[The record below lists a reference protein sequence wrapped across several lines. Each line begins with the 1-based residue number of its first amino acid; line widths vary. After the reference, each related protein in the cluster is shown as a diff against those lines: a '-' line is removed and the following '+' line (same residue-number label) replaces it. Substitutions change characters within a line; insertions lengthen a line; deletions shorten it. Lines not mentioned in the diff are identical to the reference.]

1 MGLSRRAVAVARR
14 RVFRLAV
21 GAVSAAL
28 LAVGTPAVGVL
39 SNAAPASAA
48 TSGASLVVK
57 IANRP
62 AVPAG
67 AFLLGR
73 VAPSSEIVGD
83 VALRPRDAAGL
94 TAYATAVSTPGSS
107 LYHDYLTAA
116 GFDAR
121 FAPSPSTIAAVEA
134 QLRAGGLRITSL
146 SRDGLLVGF
155 KGSATRAEDT
165 FHTTIERYRL
175 SSGRTVFANSSAV
188 ALEGAIAPSVEA
200 VVGLNNLLVPTAGPI
215 ARASAAIAT
224 ATKVKT
230 RAFVAPVGSANACA
244 TAASTATADN
254 GLTAT
259 DVAHAY
265 GLDPLYSAK
274 NFGQGQTIAV
284 LDLYGYS
291 SSDLANFDNCYFGK
305 SEGAQVLAN
314 DSYTSIDNGAQPGN
328 GTGGSAET
336 ELDVETVNAYAPQAK
351 VDVYEA
357 PATNSGFLDDIAAMT
372 ASSAKIETISYG
384 QCEQTAQVD
393 LPGYIQEENY
403 LFEEAAAI
411 GKTVFASS
419 GDSGN
424 DICSAGSGAP
434 AQPVLSAS
442 DPASQPFVTGVGGT
456 SMTAATIPP
465 TETVWNDGGAGGAGG
480 GGLSSI
486 WPEPAWQ
493 ASAKVRG
500 LNNPGVISAA
510 DAVDGGNFCQAT
522 YGPSTNCREVPD
534 VSAEASPNIGG
545 FPVYLDGAWNQYG
558 GTSLA
563 SPTWAAITAD
573 IDSTPSCVAEGGV
586 GFVSPKLYAISS
598 VAQEYAA
605 SFNDITLGNND
616 NFAIAGGLYPA
627 TVGYDMASGLGTPRV
642 TGANGARGLAY
653 YLCAAPA
660 VSPPTVTSIAPPAV
674 AVSPSGIA
682 TGTTLAIDGSGYF
695 SGAQSDVVGV
705 SVGGVS
711 LPSSDWNV
719 ESNTAISVTLPTA
732 LAASEIG
739 NGGAGD
745 GSGTYVVTVTLTG
758 GATSAPSAASN
769 LVLYDS
775 GTGTSGSTP
784 VVAGTYP
791 SAGGDAGG
799 SPVTIYGSGFAEGTV
814 SSVTFGGTPAAS
826 FTVTS
831 DNTIRAVTPA
841 LGASPTSCV
850 AGDNVATGV
859 CQVEVQ
865 VTLSDG
871 TSSSE
876 GTIPLEYSGAAPSP
890 TSTTFTPGLSA
901 APTEFDYEPAPTISS
916 ITYVN
921 GPNQA
926 SEAGGT
932 QVEIQG
938 TGLGALGLEWVNV
951 GSYLNSGSEAVPSFY
966 SSTELLVSLPG
977 QTATKTPL
985 TEPVTVQTYGSPN
998 SASGETLGAMPPSN
1012 SLSVTYAPTPTVSKV
1027 TGGVAKGGGVLAGP
1041 VSGGSPLVLTGSGFD
1056 YAEAVVF
1063 VDQRYGFPTAQ
1074 YAIDVVSNSKIELLT
1089 PATLT
1094 GVYTIEVCN
1103 PSGCSGPSAT
1113 AFTFYLPGNPSLSSD
1128 TPTSGKAGTK
1138 VTLAGYNLGYVEAVY
1153 FGSVKA
1159 KAFSQSSVFE
1169 SGTNYGLTVTAPA
1182 GVAGKRVDIRVVT
1195 AESLATGFGLSPV
1208 NPGVTFTYARAKKKR

>member
-1 MGLSRRAVAVARR
+1 M
-14 RVFRLAV
+14 F
-21 GAVSAAL
+21 
-28 LAVGTPAVGVL
+28 

-48 TSGASLVVK
+48 AAPAATLIVK

-73 VAPSSEIVGD
+73 VAPSREIVGD

-94 TAYATAVSTPGSS
+94 NAYATAVSTPGSS
-107 LYHDYLTAA
+107 LYHDYLTVA
-116 GFDAR
+116 GFDAK
-121 FAPSPSTIAAVEA
+121 FAPSPATVAAVEDR
-134 QLRAGGLRITSL
+134 LRAGGLRITSV

-155 KGSATRAEDT
+155 KGSATQAEDT
-165 FHTTIERYRL
+165 FHTAIEQYRL
-175 SSGRTVFANSSAV
+175 SSGRTVFANSRAV
-188 ALEGAIAPSVEA
+188 ALPGAVAPAVEA
-200 VVGLNNLLVPTAGPI
+200 VIGLNNLLVPNSGPI
-215 ARASAAIAT
+215 ARAT
-224 ATKVKT
+224 AGNGTVTKVKA
-230 RAFVAPVGSANACA
+230 RAFVAPAGSANACA
-244 TAASTATADN
+244 AASSTATADN

-259 DVAHAY
+259 DVAYAY
-265 GLDPLYSAK
+265 GLDPLYAAK
-274 NFGQGQTIAV
+274 DFGQGQTIAV

-291 SSDLANFDNCYFGK
+291 SSDLASFDNCYFGK

-314 DSYTSIDNGAQPGN
+314 DSYTSVDSGAQPGN

-351 VDVYEA
+351 VDVFEA
-357 PATNSGFLDDIAAMT
+357 PATNSGFLDAIAAMT

-419 GDSGN
+419 ADSGN
-424 DICSAGSGAP
+424 DTCSAGSGGP

-456 SMTAATIPP
+456 SMTAATDPP

-493 ASAKVRG
+493 ATSKV
-500 LNNPGVISAA
+500 PGISNQAVIAAA
-510 DAVDGGNFCQAT
+510 DAVEGGNFCQAT

-573 IDSTPSCVAEGGV
+573 INSTPSCVAAGGV
-586 GFVSPKLYAISS
+586 GFVSPKLYAIAS
-598 VAQEYAA
+598 VPQEYAA

-616 NFAIAGGLYPA
+616 NFGVAGGLYPA

-660 VSPPTVTSIAPPAV
+660 VSPPTVTSVTPPAV

-682 TGTTLAIDGSGYF
+682 TGTTLMVDGSGYL
-695 SGAQSDVVGV
+695 SGTTSDVVGV

-711 LPSSDWNV
+711 LPSSDWSV
-719 ESNTAISVTLPTA
+719 ESNAAISVTLPTA

-745 GSGTYVVTVTLTG
+745 GTGTYDVTVTLTG
-758 GATSAPSAASN
+758 GATSAPSAAAS
-769 LVLYDS
+769 LVLYNS
-775 GTGTSGSTP
+775 GTVASSSTP

-814 SSVTFGGTPAAS
+814 SSVTFGGKPAAS

-831 DNTIRAVTPA
+831 DNTIEAVTPP

-850 AGDNVATGV
+850 AGDNAATGV

-871 TSSSE
+871 ASSSE
-876 GTIPLEYSGAAPSP
+876 ATIPLEYSGAAPSP
-890 TSTTFTPGLSA
+890 TSTTFTPGLNP

-916 ITYVN
+916 ISYVN

-951 GSYLNSGSEAVPSFY
+951 GSYLNSNSEVVPTYY
-966 SSTELLVSLPG
+966 SSTELQVSLPAEKA
-977 QTATKTPL
+977 TATTL

-998 SASGETLGAMPPSN
+998 SAPGEPLAALAPSN
-1012 SLSVTYAPTPTVSKV
+1012 SLLVTYAPTPTVTKV
-1027 TGGVAKGGGVLAGP
+1027 TGGVAKTGSVLAGP

-1056 YAEAVVF
+1056 YAAAVVF
-1063 VDQRYGFPTAQ
+1063 LDQRYGFPTVQ
-1074 YAIDVVSNSKIELLT
+1074 YSIDVVSNTKIELLT

-1094 GVYTIEVCN
+1094 GVYSIEVCN
-1103 PSGCSGPSAT
+1103 PSGCSGPSAA

-1138 VTLAGYNLGYVEAVY
+1138 VTLTGYNLGYIAAVY

-1159 KAFSQSSVFE
+1159 KTFSQSSVFE
-1169 SGTNYGLTVTAPA
+1169 SGTNYGLTVTAPPGTA
-1182 GVAGKRVDIRVVT
+1182 GSRVDIRVETV
-1195 AESLATGFGLSPV
+1195 ESLATGSGLSPV
-1208 NPGVTFTYARAKKKR
+1208 NPGVTFTYAKAKKKR